1 MKAEVITAFRDA
13 QDAEKLYR
21 AGEPFEGSPARVNEL
36 AVKGFVKPVKAGG
49 GRPSKDELL
58 KELGETKTNPELAEM
73 LGKVPHEPKAPRR
86 AAGAKK
92 EKRED

>member
-1 MKAEVITAFRDA
+1 MKAEVIKAFRDA

-36 AVKGFVKPVKAGG
+36 AAKGFVKPVKTGG
-49 GRPSKDELL
+49 VRPSKDELL

-73 LGKVPHEPKAPRR
+73 LGKVPPEPKVPRR
-86 AAGAKK
+86 ARAKK